1 MYNKNISRNPGK
13 LFVVSAPSG
22 AGKTSLCNKLIKKY
36 PDLKYSISYTTR
48 KPRKNEEEGRDYF
61 FVDEIQFKQ
70 MIEKGEFVEWAVVH
84 ESYYGTSAGFIN
96 RQLEN
101 GYDVILDIDPQG
113 ARILK
118 KKLGYGIYIFIVA
131 SSLEELENRLKK
143 RRSESEGKINKRLQ
157 NAQKEVKYYRNYDYL
172 ILNDNYNKA
181 FYELECIFVA
191 EHLKTSEIENIE
203 DIMNLEV

>member
-1 MYNKNISRNPGK
+1 LYSKSTSRNSGK

-48 KPRKNEEEGRDYF
+48 KPRKNEEEGNDYF
-61 FVDEIQFKQ
+61 FVDAKRFEQ

-84 ESYYGTSAGFIN
+84 ENYYGTSAGFIN
-96 RQLEN
+96 RQLES

-118 KKLGYGIYIFIVA
+118 KKLGFGIYIFIIA
-131 SSLEELENRLKK
+131 SSLSELESRLKK
-143 RRSESEGKINKRLQ
+143 RRSESEEKINKRLQ
-157 NAQKEVKYYRNYDYL
+157 NARKEVKYYRNYDYL

-181 FYELECIFVA
+181 FNELECIFIA
-191 EHLKTSEIENIE
+191 EHLKTSEIEQIE

>member
-1 MYNKNISRNPGK
+1 MYNKNISRHPGK

-48 KPRKNEEEGRDYF
+48 KPRKSEEEGRDYF

-84 ESYYGTSAGFIN
+84 ENYYGTSAGFIN

-118 KKLGYGIYIFIVA
+118 KRLGYGIYIFIVA
-131 SSLEELENRLKK
+131 SSLKELESRLKK
-143 RRSESEGKINKRLQ
+143 RRSESEEKINKRLQ
-157 NAQKEVKYYRNYDYL
+157 NAQKEVKYYRDYDYL

-181 FYELECIFVA
+181 FNELESIFIA
-191 EHLKTSEIENIE
+191 EHLKTSEIEKIE

>member
-1 MYNKNISRNPGK
+1 LYNKNISRNPGK

>member
-1 MYNKNISRNPGK
+1 MYSKDTAKKTGK

-22 AGKTSLCNKLIKKY
+22 AGKTSLCSKLIRKY
-36 PDLKYSISYTTR
+36 PDLKYSISHTTR
-48 KPRKNEEEGRDYF
+48 KPRKNEEEGKDYF
-61 FVDEIQFKQ
+61 FVDENRFNQ
-70 MIEKGEFVEWAVVH
+70 MIENGDFIEWAVVH
-84 ESYYGTSAGFIN
+84 ENYYGTSAAFIKQ
-96 RQLEN
+96 QLEN

-118 KKLGYGIYIFIVA
+118 KKLGYGVYIFIVA
-131 SSLEELENRLKK
+131 SSLKELENRLKK
-143 RRSESEGKINKRLQ
+143 RRSESEEKINKRLQ
-157 NAQKEVKYYRNYDYL
+157 NAIKEVKYYRNYDYL
-172 ILNDNYNKA
+172 ILNDDYNNA